1 MRKKELEAL
10 AAKQGEELAKA
21 KAKIAEYEKQLEE
34 YRLREES
41 IVEALTTASETKKRV
56 LEQAEKELGHAQ
68 SQAQKAIENA
78 KNEANA
84 IIAAAKEKAERLI
97 AQAQKRCEELE
108 KEALA
113 KIKEQ
118 NALHNEMSASL
129 ASMAQKLHSYIER
142 FQPKFAGADKKPASK
157 TIEFPEEY
165 ESPAELYHY
174 IMKLK
179 EESDESDES
188 EEAEEAANT
197 AEQEPKAP
205 KFVTVTENLL
215 SQEEIDEAILVPA
228 TLGDKPEETEQAS
241 ESKAEASE
249 AASSE
254 ADAEAESEKAEAT
267 SNTEEASQPLSDFEA
282 ELEKVREAVL
292 AVLEE

>member
-1 MRKKELEAL
+1 MW
-10 AAKQGEELAKA
+10 
-21 KAKIAEYEKQLEE
+21 
-34 YRLREES
+34 
-41 IVEALTTASETKKRV
+41 
-56 LEQAEKELGHAQ
+56 
-68 SQAQKAIENA
+68 
-78 KNEANA
+78 
-84 IIAAAKEKAERLI
+84 
-97 AQAQKRCEELE
+97 
-108 KEALA
+108 
-113 KIKEQ
+113 
-118 NALHNEMSASL
+118 ASL
-129 ASMAQKLHSYIER
+129 ANMAQKLHSYIER
-142 FQPKFAGADKKPASK
+142 FQPKFARADKKPASK

-188 EEAEEAANT
+188 EEAATT

-292 AVLEE
+292 AVLEEYLPRCATEGI